1 MDMDPILMGILD
13 PTAILTMATIL
24 IPMDILDPTVILTMA
39 TILILMDILDLT
51 VTLTMADATMEIRAS
66 GVVGSSLLPVLRHPP
81 VLRPLPV
88 ARTNIL
94 KTWKKC
100 R

>member
-24 IPMDILDPTVILTMA
+24 MDILDPTVTLTMA
-39 TILILMDILDLT
+39 TILILMDILDPT
-51 VTLTMADATMEIRAS
+51 VTLTMKDATMDIRAS
-66 GVVGSSLLPVLRHPP
+66 GLVGSSLLPVLRHPP

-88 ARTNIL
+88 ARTIIL